1 MIVTMR
7 RFYTIIFAMLA
18 AVSALFA
25 QSIDGVT
32 IENYTME
39 RSGNY
44 IIVDMD
50 LDVSELDV
58 RNTQA
63 VVLTPHIVRDTLSQD
78 LRSIGIFGRNRHFYY
93 ERNED
98 LSPTTSDD
106 LYFRNNNTPNKVNY
120 HAVVPFEDWMD
131 GCQLVFVREDCGCAG
146 SVNAKSSSMLIDRF
160 PMEPYRPELIY
171 VRPNANNEKVY
182 AISGSAFVDFPVSN
196 MEIHPDY
203 RDNLR
208 ELAKIT
214 GTIDSVRGD
223 KDVTIQYISIKG
235 YASPESPYSNNERLA
250 KGRTKALKEY
260 VENLYNFDD
269 NFIKTDYEPE
279 DWAGLERYVAN
290 SNLKHKEDIL
300 ATIRSDREPD
310 NKEWWIRSN
319 WNEDY
324 NFLLNN
330 CYPALRRSDYVI
342 EYTVRHYTSPSEIE
356 EIMNTSPQKLSLDEF
371 YILAQTYDEGSEELD
386 ELFEIAVR
394 MYPNDEIAN
403 LNAANSAM
411 SKGDF
416 ARALNYLDK
425 AGDRPEV
432 VYARGALEVLRED
445 YAAAMP
451 YLERAKEL
459 GIEEA
464 QPTIDGIKDYW
475 KVTKR

>member
-1 MIVTMR
+1 MR
-7 RFYTIIFAMLA
+7 RFYTIILAMLA
-18 AVSALFA
+18 TVPALFA

-32 IENYTME
+32 VEGYTME

-78 LRSIGIFGRNRHFYY
+78 LRSIGIYGRNRHFYY

-98 LSPTTSDD
+98 MAPTAGDD
-106 LYFRNNNTPNKVNY
+106 ISFRSNKTPDKVTY
-120 HAVVPFEDWMD
+120 HAVVPFEEWMD

-171 VRPNANNEKVY
+171 VRPNTINEKVY

-196 MEIHPDY
+196 MDINPDY
-203 RDNLR
+203 RNNTR

-214 GTIDSVRGD
+214 GTIDSVRSD
-223 KDVTIQYISIKG
+223 KDVTIHSISIKG
-235 YASPESPYSNNERLA
+235 FASPESPYANNERLA

-260 VENLYNFDD
+260 VENLYNFEQD
-269 NFIKTDYEPE
+269 FIKTDYEPE

-290 SNLKHKEDIL
+290 SNLKHKEEIL
-300 ATIRSDREPD
+300 ATIHSDREPD
-310 NKEWWIRSN
+310 NKEWWIHTN
-319 WNEDY
+319 WADDY
-324 NFLLNN
+324 NFLLKN
-330 CYPALRRSDYVI
+330 CYPALRHSDYVI
-342 EYTVRHYTSPSEIE
+342 EYTVRHYTSPAEIE
-356 EIMNTSPQKLSLDEF
+356 AIMNSSPQKLSLDEF
-371 YILAQTYDEGSEELD
+371 YILAQTYEEGSEELD

-394 MYPNDEIAN
+394 MYPSDEIAN
-403 LNAANSAM
+403 LNAANAAM
-411 SKGDF
+411 AKGDF
-416 ARALNYLDK
+416 ERALRYLDK
-425 AGDRPEV
+425 AGDRPEAL
-432 VYARGALEVLRED
+432 YARGALEVLRED

-451 YLERAKEL
+451 YLEQAKEL

-464 QPTIDGIKDYW
+464 QATIDGIKDYW
-475 KVTKR
+475 RVTKRSK

>member
-1 MIVTMR
+1 
-7 RFYTIIFAMLA
+7 
-18 AVSALFA
+18 
-25 QSIDGVT
+25 
-32 IENYTME
+32 
-39 RSGNY
+39 
-44 IIVDMD
+44 
-50 LDVSELDV
+50 
-58 RNTQA
+58 
-63 VVLTPHIVRDTLSQD
+63 
-78 LRSIGIFGRNRHFYY
+78 
-93 ERNED
+93 
-98 LSPTTSDD
+98 
-106 LYFRNNNTPNKVNY
+106 
-120 HAVVPFEDWMD
+120 
-131 GCQLVFVREDCGCAG
+131 
-146 SVNAKSSSMLIDRF
+146 
-160 PMEPYRPELIY
+160 
-171 VRPNANNEKVY
+171 
-182 AISGSAFVDFPVSN
+182 
-196 MEIHPDY
+196 
-203 RDNLR
+203 
-208 ELAKIT
+208 
-214 GTIDSVRGD
+214 
-223 KDVTIQYISIKG
+223 
-235 YASPESPYSNNERLA
+235 LA

-416 ARALNYLDK
+416 ARALNYLDR